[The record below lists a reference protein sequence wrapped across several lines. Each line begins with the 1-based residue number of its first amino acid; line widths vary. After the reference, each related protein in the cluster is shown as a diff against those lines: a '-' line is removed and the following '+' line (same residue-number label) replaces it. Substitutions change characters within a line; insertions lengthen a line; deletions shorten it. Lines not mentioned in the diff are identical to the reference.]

1 MKNLTFQF
9 IQNQKLKLSRFDFTN
24 KGAMTVNQVKDA
36 EQASKDLILKNDPV
50 YAKEANLATAK
61 TIKGLRAVFEE
72 TYPDPVRIVSVGKTF
87 V

>member
-1 MKNLTFQF
+1 
-9 IQNQKLKLSRFDFTN
+9 
-24 KGAMTVNQVKDA
+24 MTVNQVKDA

-72 TYPDPVRIVSVGKTF
+72 TYPDPVRIVSVGEKLF
-87 V
+87 Y

>member
-1 MKNLTFQF
+1 
-9 IQNQKLKLSRFDFTN
+9 
-24 KGAMTVNQVKDA
+24 MTVNQVKDA

-72 TYPDPVRIVSVGKTF
+72 TYPDPVRIVSVGKKCF
-87 V
+87 IDAYQWNRFNRLVSKQVSLWSS